1 MGATITAI
9 ILGTL
14 CVAAAYFFRPKGY
27 PVFTRAAAFW
37 VAALPVIMILNAPLI
52 ELAICATILLGLLP
66 SKPDDRAAYYL
77 LVLPAVPAAIAGPIP
92 FPGIN
97 FLITLDFPKVACLV
111 VLAPLLFTA
120 GKDARR
126 RIPPAG
132 AAFVVLSALYAL
144 QAAQAASITEGL
156 RTFVNTLLLYALPY
170 LALARAV
177 SAQESF
183 DKMVAALLFL
193 ALIYAAIA
201 AASQLRSWNFYS
213 LAALDLSA
221 VTERYGLIRIAAT
234 SAPFILGYI
243 ALLGLLAVDYFRRDR
258 RMSVGAAW
266 LMRAIFLA
274 ALAVTVSRGAWLSAA
289 VGLAV
294 FWFFTRM
301 PRGAR
306 PALLGFALFVGAP
319 LAIAGIYSA
328 DFSAVDEFGTFE
340 YRQEVVRISLEQI
353 REKPL
358 FGDVFFVENPRFQ
371 KLIQGQGIVD
381 IVNHYLE
388 IALKHG
394 LVGLGIFS
402 LAWLSVLGGLL
413 SLGKTVRAT
422 KSVELE
428 RQRAYLLAALV
439 AMLVMFATT
448 SATSISTHVSVA
460 LLGVAGG
467 FVAREKMKA
476 AAPLGAPAGAALA
489 QGDLEVAAGR

>member
-1 MGATITAI
+1 MGATLTAI
-9 ILGTL
+9 VLGTL

-27 PVFTRAAAFW
+27 AVFMRAAAFW
-37 VAALPVIMILNAPLI
+37 VAALPVIMIFNAPLI
-52 ELAICATILLGLLP
+52 ELGICAAILLLLTP
-66 SKPDDRAAYYL
+66 SKPDDRVAYYVL
-77 LVLPAVPAAIAGPIP
+77 ILPAVPAAIAGPIP

-111 VLAPLLFTA
+111 LLAPLLFAATRGA
-120 GKDARR
+120 GR

-132 AAFVVLSALYAL
+132 AAFIVLSIFYAL
-144 QAAQAASITEGL
+144 QAVQAASITEGL
-156 RTFVNTLLLYALPY
+156 RTFVNTLLLYAIPY

-177 SAQESF
+177 SGLDSF
-183 DKMVAALLFL
+183 DKIVAALLFL

-213 LAALDLSA
+213 LAAMDFSA
-221 VTERYGLIRIAAT
+221 VTERYGLIRIGAT
-234 SAPFILGYI
+234 SAPFILGYV
-243 ALLGLLAVDYFRRDR
+243 AFLGLLAVDYFRRDR
-258 RMSVGAAW
+258 RMRAGSAW
-266 LMRAIFLA
+266 LMRAIFIA

-306 PALLGFALFVGAP
+306 PAMLGLGLIVGAP
-319 LAIAGIYSA
+319 LAIAGFYSA

-340 YRQEVVRISLEQI
+340 YRQEVVRLSLEQI

-358 FGDVFFVENPRFQ
+358 FGDVFFLENPRFQ

-388 IALKHG
+388 IALMHG
-394 LVGLGIFS
+394 LVGLGLFS
-402 LAWLSVLGGLL
+402 FAWLSVLGGLL
-413 SLGKTVRAT
+413 SLGKIVRTT

-448 SATSISTHVSVA
+448 SATSISTHVSIA

-467 FVAREKMKA
+467 FVARERTKA
-476 AAPLGAPAGAALA
+476 AAVAPSPAAGFA
-489 QGDLEVAAGR
+489 QGDLEAAAGR